1 MGSKGKNACGVAV
14 GGEKSL
20 TGELSGLWADRIE
33 KWVCR
38 LEPCQRVGR
47 WSVSSKPGRFPSA
60 APVKQVLLEDESGDP
75 GREAEQ
81 RDPIRAQ

>member
-1 MGSKGKNACGVAV
+1 MGGEGKNACGVAV

-38 LEPCQRVGR
+38 LEPCQSVGGVVCELKAR
-47 WSVSSKPGRFPSA
+47 EVSQCSTCKAGAFGR
-60 APVKQVLLEDESGDP
+60 
-75 GREAEQ
+75 
-81 RDPIRAQ
+81 